1 MDKVKVLIVDD
12 HALFRDG
19 IRALLSGYDEI
30 DIVGEASDGNESI
43 KKALELAPSVIL
55 MDLIMPG
62 MNGLEATHR
71 ILKKMPKAKVL
82 FLTQYETKEYVLSAI
97 KAGAAGYIPKKALG
111 SELLKAILE
120 INKGNYYLYNSVL
133 PTLIDGYRQSA
144 GSDVYDS
151 LTAREREILKLI
163 AEGHTSRKISDMLN
177 ISFKTVTNHRLKI
190 TKKLGIHNRT
200 ELIKYAI
207 RKKLIIVDT

>member
-30 DIVGEASDGNESI
+30 DVVGEASDGNESI

-55 MDLIMPG
+55 MDLVMPG

-144 GSDVYDS
+144 GSDEYDS
-151 LTAREREILKLI
+151 LTTREREILKLI
-163 AEGHTSRKISDMLN
+163 AEGHTSREISDMLN

-207 RKKLIIVDT
+207 RKKLIIVNT

>member
-30 DIVGEASDGNESI
+30 DVVGEASDGNESI

-55 MDLIMPG
+55 MDLVMPG

-144 GSDVYDS
+144 GSDEYDS
-151 LTAREREILKLI
+151 LTTREREILKLI

-207 RKKLIIVDT
+207 RKKLIIVNT

>member
-19 IRALLSGYDEI
+19 IRALLSSYDEI
-30 DIVGEASDGNESI
+30 DIVGEASDGSESI

-144 GSDVYDS
+144 GSEVDDP

>member
-1 MDKVKVLIVDD
+1 MDKVEVLIVDD

-30 DIVGEASDGNESI
+30 DVVGEASDGSEAI

-55 MDLIMPG
+55 MDLVMPG

-144 GSDVYDS
+144 GSEVYDP
-151 LTAREREILKLI
+151 LTVREREILKLI
-163 AEGHTSRKISDMLN
+163 AEGHTSREISDMLH
-177 ISFKTVTNHRLKI
+177 ISLKTVNNHRLKI
-190 TKKLGIHNRT
+190 TKKLGIRNRT
-200 ELIKYAI
+200 ELIRYAI
-207 RKKLIIVDT
+207 HKGLVSVNA

>member
-19 IRALLSGYDEI
+19 IRALLSSYDEI
-30 DIVGEASDGNESI
+30 DIVGEASDGSESI

-55 MDLIMPG
+55 MDLVMPG

-144 GSDVYDS
+144 GSEVYDP

-163 AEGHTSRKISDMLN
+163 AEGHTSRKISDMLH
-177 ISFKTVTNHRLKI
+177 ISLKTVNNHRLKI
-190 TKKLGIHNRT
+190 TRKLGIRNRT

-207 RKKLIIVDT
+207 QKGLIIVNA

>member
-1 MDKVKVLIVDD
+1 M
-12 HALFRDG
+12 
-19 IRALLSGYDEI
+19 
-30 DIVGEASDGNESI
+30 
-43 KKALELAPSVIL
+43 
-55 MDLIMPG
+55 
-62 MNGLEATHR
+62 
-71 ILKKMPKAKVL
+71 
-82 FLTQYETKEYVLSAI
+82 TQYETKEYVLSAV

-144 GSDVYDS
+144 GSEVYDP

-163 AEGHTSRKISDMLN
+163 AEGHTSRKISDMLH
-177 ISFKTVTNHRLKI
+177 ISLKTVNNHRLKI
-190 TKKLGIHNRT
+190 TRKLGIRNRT

-207 RKKLIIVDT
+207 QKGLIIVNA